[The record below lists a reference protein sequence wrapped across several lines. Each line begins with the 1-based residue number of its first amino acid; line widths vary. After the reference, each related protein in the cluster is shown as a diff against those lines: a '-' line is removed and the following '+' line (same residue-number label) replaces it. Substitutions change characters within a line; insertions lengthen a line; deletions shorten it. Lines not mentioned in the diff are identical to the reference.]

1 MTVEARGV
9 RGGRVLFIRG
19 LHHTAPHFTKIRVV
33 FVVRQKL
40 LPRLGIL
47 ATYGRAGT

>member
-9 RGGRVLFIRG
+9 RGGRTLFIRV
-19 LHHTAPHFTKIRVV
+19 LHHTALHFTKIRVV